1 MSSSLFR
8 RSSITIPT
16 NTATS
21 SGAPLASASPPTQ
34 SSKHFSKMSRTF
46 SSNSYIRGR
55 GSFTERKPP
64 HVILPITPTPPPLPP
79 PPPNPQLAPLK
90 PRSRSQQWS
99 SSKAFGIAG
108 LEKLPVRS
116 QSVKAPAQ
124 RQRSQGQPPPR
135 PVHRPR
141 LIDERKSREQTSV
154 PPSSTPF
161 LSQLG
166 EGDKI
171 LSSSTPSSHS
181 SSSQPLPANTSSLR
195 QDVFRV
201 TICVFHSSLLLV
213 SYIAWTTFLILLLPA
228 FCISYCIRQIG
239 LLLAQH
245 RRSSLV
251 ETLSSLSLHYLHG
264 EDAGRNIVVVIYLGA
279 PGIKIAALKK
289 LLVKRI
295 FSTPRTP
302 SGTHHRRSRGS
313 KGMERWF
320 AERLQQTVVPL
331 PTGYAWQRCSSVNID
346 EHVMPAYLVGQNRP
360 NYGRRLSPKKR
371 PPEEEGMVESDK
383 DPVEILVGQLSAVGI
398 PLDRPLWQVHLV
410 EDYHDTILPTPIDEV
425 AVSVISVKTSL
436 SPNDSLLIDR
446 NGSCHLLKLRR
457 GRSDDLQDSNLFS
470 FIK

>member
-1 MSSSLFR
+1 KLKS
-8 RSSITIPT
+8 T
-16 NTATS
+16 
-21 SGAPLASASPPTQ
+21 
-34 SSKHFSKMSRTF
+34 TF
-46 SSNSYIRGR
+46 VS
-55 GSFTERKPP
+55 
-64 HVILPITPTPPPLPP
+64 
-79 PPPNPQLAPLK
+79 
-90 PRSRSQQWS
+90 
-99 SSKAFGIAG
+99 
-108 LEKLPVRS
+108 VRS

-124 RQRSQGQPPPR
+124 RKRSQGQPPPR
-135 PVHRPR
+135 PIHRPR
-141 LIDERKSREQTSV
+141 LIDERKSREQTTV
-154 PPSSTPF
+154 PSSSTSSH
-161 LSQLG
+161 SQGG
-166 EGDKI
+166 EDGKV
-171 LSSSTPSSHS
+171 LSSSSFS
-181 SSSQPLPANTSSLR
+181 SSPSPHSPFSQPLPVNTSSLR

-302 SGTHHRRSRGS
+302 SGTHQRRNCGS

-320 AERLQQTVVPL
+320 AERLQQIVVPL
-331 PTGYAWQRCSSVNID
+331 PTGYAWQRCSSINID
-346 EHVMPAYLVGQNRP
+346 EHVVPAYLVGQNRP
-360 NYGRRLSPKKR
+360 NYGRRLSPKKH

-383 DPVEILVGQLSAVGI
+383 DPVEMLVGQLAAVGI

-410 EDYHDTILPTPIDEV
+410 EDYHDT
-425 AVSVISVKTSL
+425 VSRI
-436 SPNDSLLIDR
+436 
-446 NGSCHLLKLRR
+446 
-457 GRSDDLQDSNLFS
+457 
-470 FIK
+470 